1 MVGYT
6 NKVKLGTSSAFAVYA
21 DSSPAPIADPDD
33 RAGWLFQ
40 KTIPGPDKFNYYFY
54 GEGSQPFT
62 VSQLNAMSAVIRVDN
77 WQGISSTPFFAV
89 YTKAT
94 GVNDA
99 GAWYHSRRTYM
110 MDLPRTVLLGER
122 FCGWSLKE
130 PESNGIRKISF
141 QRTSTVGDYAPSEEI
156 LTISFGSDSNAP
168 QNTQILVES
177 LDLEL
182 SGIATSLELSA

>member
-6 NKVKLGTSSAFAVYA
+6 NKVKIGTASGLGVAA
-21 DSSPAPIADPDD
+21 DSSPAPISDPDD

-40 KTIPGPDKFNYYFY
+40 KTAPGSDKFNYYFY

-77 WQGISSTPFFAV
+77 WQGTSSVPFFSV
-89 YTKAT
+89 YTKPT
-94 GVNDA
+94 GVGDA

-122 FCGWSLKE
+122 VCAWSLKE

-141 QRTSTVGDYAPSEEI
+141 QRTSTVGDYSPSEEI
-156 LTISFGSDSNAP
+156 LTISIGSDSGAP

-182 SGIATSLELSA
+182 SGITTSLELSA

>member
-6 NKVKLGTSSAFAVYA
+6 NKVKIGTSQGLSVSA
-21 DSSPAPIADPDD
+21 DSSPAPFADPDD

-40 KTIPGPDKFNYYFY
+40 KTFPGSDKFNYYFY

-62 VSQLNAMSAVIRVDN
+62 VSQLNAMSAVIRIDN
-77 WQGISSTPFFAV
+77 YQGISSVPFFAV
-89 YTKAT
+89 YTKPT
-94 GVNDA
+94 GVGDA

-122 FCGWSLKE
+122 VCAWSLKE

-141 QRTSTVGDYAPSEEI
+141 QRASTVGDYAPSEEI
-156 LTISFGSDSNAP
+156 LTISIGSDSNAP

-177 LDLEL
+177 LNLEL
-182 SGIATSLELSA
+182 SGITTSLELSA

>member
-6 NKVKLGTSSAFAVYA
+6 NKVKIGTASGIVVAA
-21 DSSPAPIADPDD
+21 DSSPGPISDPDT
-33 RAGWLFQ
+33 RPGWLFQ
-40 KTIPGPDKFNYYFY
+40 KTIPGVDKFNYYFY

-62 VSQLNAMSAVIRVDN
+62 VSQLNAMSSVIRVDN
-77 WQGISSTPFFAV
+77 WQGTSSVPFFNV
-89 YTKAT
+89 YTKPT
-94 GVNDA
+94 GVGDA
-99 GAWYHSRRTYM
+99 GAWYHSRRTYY

-122 FCGWSLKE
+122 FCAWSLKE

-141 QRTSTVGDYAPSEEI
+141 QRTSTVGDYSPSEEI
-156 LTISFGSDSNAP
+156 LTISIGSDSTAP

-182 SGIATSLELSA
+182 SGITTSLELSA